1 MMRCDV
7 FVLGADRNSFPSW
20 ITRPPRS
27 VQFVSNL
34 FIKLSLDF
42 CCCVN
47 TIGIVT
53 NTNTAAK
60 ILYTMRT
67 INRFWRKVW
76 GFEPT
81 APYRYGATVF
91 KTAALI
97 HLCQPSV
104 ILLLVPKINHFSTQ
118 YFHVQLSEQVRQEHQ
133 RFIRWIQ
140 YCI

>member
-1 MMRCDV
+1 MRCDV

-47 TIGIVT
+47 TIGTVT

-67 INRFWRKVW
+67 LNRFWRKVW
-76 GFEPT
+76 DSNPRMGSLP
-81 APYRYGATVF
+81 PSDF
-91 KTAALI
+91 KSGALI